1 MFFRISA
8 VTLLIAICLYWFCVR
23 IQPEDSTHYQK
34 LMTESVELRTR
45 KALEQEP
52 AYQKR
57 QGVQKDLWTQ
67 NGTRHF
73 CIQSQ
78 TSGLTIRQK
87 KDKIEATETLRNI
100 ECITPNGIKLMAEEG
115 IYDYPSHQ
123 FIAQK
128 NCRLEQGENHIAG
141 SRIHLDLSVEKMT
154 LENPKGRIE
163 SGELDFTAKTLLW
176 EKNNAQIYLIDD
188 VRLQQK
194 EDLVFLANRGI
205 VYLKEYKP
213 TLVILEDN
221 VRLISSHF
229 QGKESYAM
237 ADRLSYDP
245 IAKTILFKADRR
257 VLFWQDGLTLSAS
270 EVLIRQDETIEGHG
284 DVHFTFDMEEQNQ
297 IDAFFKQYL

>member
-1 MFFRISA
+1 MFFRILALSVLMGA
-8 VTLLIAICLYWFCVR
+8 ALYWYC
-23 IQPEDSTHYQK
+23 IHLEPCDLPNYQK
-34 LMTESVELRTR
+34 LMAESVELRTR

-87 KDKIEATETLRNI
+87 KDKVEATEALRNI
-100 ECITPNGIKLMAEEG
+100 ECTTPNGVKLTAEEG
-115 IYDYPSHQ
+115 LYDYPSHQ

-128 NCRLEQGENHIAG
+128 NCQLTQGENHITG
-141 SRIHLDLSVEKMT
+141 NRIHLDIAEEKMT

-176 EKNNAQIYLIDD
+176 EKNNAQLYLIDD
-188 VRLQQK
+188 VKIHQK
-194 EDLVFLANRGI
+194 GDLTFLANRGI
-205 VYLKEYKP
+205 VHLKDYKP
-213 TLVILEDN
+213 TQVILRGN
-221 VRLISSHF
+221 VRLISSRF

-237 ADRLSYDP
+237 ADFLTLDP
-245 IAKTILFKADRR
+245 LAKTLLFKADKR

-270 EVLIRQDETIEGHG
+270 EVLIRADETIVGHG